1 MNPQDNIVERQMP
14 YKIRKAPNR
23 ELYWVVAGDGKH
35 MSHEPLTRAMA
46 EKQLTALN
54 IAHARKK
61 GMK

>member
-1 MNPQDNIVERQMP
+1 MP

-23 ELYWVVAGDGKH
+23 NLYWVVAQDGRH
-35 MSHEPLTRAMA
+35 MSHEPLTRTMA

-61 GMK
+61 GKM